1 MIPLQVLISGSLFH
15 LLPDIAEGS
24 SIELNRGLTSIV
36 LIVISLMVVIDS
48 VANIKRTKNDESS
61 SKVHAEVEV
70 QKVPNAGEPAYAV
83 AITPSPEAAKEHRQN
98 VPQQHYL
105 SYLALLQQPD
115 VMVNLIG
122 EALHNLNDGIAI
134 ATAFTLSWKSGIA
147 SFCMLIT
154 LYRHVSWPPDTCLQS
169 ECVILCITLAS
180 GIAIFTA
187 VIIHEIPTV
196 SRFSVAFTRIV
207 FFLDALTEILHCRS

>member
-1 MIPLQVLISGSLFH
+1 MPLQVLISGSLFH

-24 SIELNRGLTSIV
+24 STELNRGLTSIV

-48 VANIKRTKNDESS
+48 VANMKRTKNDESS

-70 QKVPNAGEPAYAV
+70 QKVPNAGDPSYAV

-98 VPQQHYL
+98 VPQQHHF

-147 SFCMLIT
+147 SFLHA
-154 LYRHVSWPPDTCLQS
+154 YYPGHGHVSWAHDTFLRS
-169 ECVILCITLAS
+169 ECVILCITFAS

-196 SRFSVAFTRIV
+196 SRLSLHSHALFSS
-207 FFLDALTEILHCRS
+207 LLL